1 MNNFTGNHFGL
12 GLRSHFMKKFFV
24 VLGILATILI
34 ATRPS
39 ASDHK
44 EAVSN
49 TLQEMVNE
57 EILSGAD
64 STSNILS
71 DSFSMLATTFCGAVI
86 QIVTS
91 HLMTVDDYWICS
103 VGKIKMGEKRKRFR
117 LVFLATSLLLTRKP
131 SLKRLKKIL
140 INKSG
145 SFSF

>member
-12 GLRSHFMKKFFV
+12 GLRSRFMKKFFV

-103 VGKIKMGEKRKRFR
+103 VGKIKMGEKEKTVSFGI
-117 LVFLATSLLLTRKP
+117 LGHVFTFDKETLSKAAEKNIDKQ
-131 SLKRLKKIL
+131 KRL
-140 INKSG
+140 
-145 SFSF
+145 F